1 MHIIFLFESTIDNR
15 YLHVLT
21 HTFPPRRS
29 SDRRDR
35 DLDPRLVEV
44 EFLDDAV
51 EARERAL
58 EHLDLVADLVIDADF
73 GLGARRGLFLAVENT
88 RGLGLADRLRLARRR
103 SAERRVGQ
111 ECVRTCRSRWSPFH

>member
-35 DLDPRLVEV
+35 DLDPRIVEV

-88 RGLGLADRLRLARRR
+88 RGLGLADRLRLARRSEEEIGR
-103 SAERRVGQ
+103 ASCRERVCQ
-111 ECVRTCRSRWSPFH
+111 YV